1 MSFALNEIWMFLPPV
16 FPTKKSL
23 CSRITCYHHLC
34 WIFCRVENWNL
45 ISQKQFQPSFQ
56 VFLGMKKVGMNS
68 DPSSFDK
75 TWLSCKNS
83 METFQGE
90 VFPPPPEA
98 KATPCLDRVPI
109 PRNGVLGAMTWGWED
124 VIGCPGSSCWPP
136 WNRLTV
142 WRFPERGQRFCPSWF
157 CICCF

>member
-1 MSFALNEIWMFLPPV
+1 MSFALNEIWMFLPPF

-23 CSRITCYHHLC
+23 CSRITCHHHLC

-56 VFLGMKKVGMNS
+56 VFLGMKKVGMHS

-75 TWLSCKNS
+75 TWLRCKNS

-90 VFPPPPEA
+90 VFPPPPRGEGYA
-98 KATPCLDRVPI
+98 LFGPCSDPPQRRTRGDDMRV
-109 PRNGVLGAMTWGWED
+109 R
-124 VIGCPGSSCWPP
+124 GCHWMSGKQLLTTLK
-136 WNRLTV
+136 RLTV